1 MRISENPPLHLTYCL
16 NVHPGESWEEIFDAI
31 GAHARRVR
39 DNVGREQAYG
49 LGLRLGNAAAR
60 SLAEPGALE
69 TFRAYLRD
77 ENLYVFTI
85 NGFPYGRFHGRA
97 VKENVYR
104 PDWRTDDR
112 RRYTIQLAELL
123 AGLLPEDCPGTIS
136 TVPCSF
142 KPWIVSDQDRL
153 DMIRNLVACV
163 RHLRWLSIEHGKE
176 ISLGL
181 EPEPCCYLETTAGFL
196 EFYEEELL
204 RHGAPLLA
212 TALQIGRGEAEE
224 AIRRHLGLCLDTC
237 HLALQFED
245 LCGSMARVLDAGI
258 QVTKVQISAALEV
271 SNSEPRRE
279 ALRPFVEP
287 VYLHQVKLEK
297 ADGSLESWEDLPA
310 ALEDLRG
317 QDDSRRIRVH
327 FHVPLFWAG
336 SGKLGTTAGNL
347 TPEFFALLEEGQCPH
362 LEIETYTFNVLPPE
376 LKEQDVVASI
386 VKEHEWVLKHLSR
399 RVI

>member
-237 HLALQFED
+237 HLVAAGYDIISETGYEQGFTEFDEILGLNRLAVFHLND
-245 LCGSMARVLDAGI
+245 SKKPLGSRVDRHDGIGQGHLGTEPFRRLVQDSRFTHLPMMLEPPKKGGGKPSDVTADPLDIGNLSLL
-258 QVTKVQISAALEV
+258 KGF
-271 SNSEPRRE
+271 R
-279 ALRPFVEP
+279 
-287 VYLHQVKLEK
+287 
-297 ADGSLESWEDLPA
+297 DGS
-310 ALEDLRG
+310 
-317 QDDSRRIRVH
+317 
-327 FHVPLFWAG
+327 
-336 SGKLGTTAGNL
+336 
-347 TPEFFALLEEGQCPH
+347 
-362 LEIETYTFNVLPPE
+362 
-376 LKEQDVVASI
+376 
-386 VKEHEWVLKHLSR
+386 
-399 RVI
+399 